1 MRLLLGDCIDKMREL
16 PENSVDTIITDPPY
30 GLNFMGKDW
39 DYDVPEIDLW
49 TEALRVLKPGGT
61 ALIFAGSRTQHR
73 MACNVEDSG
82 FILKDCMLWIYGS
95 GFPKSTSIYK
105 QLTKNGQCG
114 NMIVYEKVKSYTRTN
129 EKKTSG
135 TTQEE
140 HPPKYPLRFVWK
152 TNIQVSKNTKDK
164 QGKVLQPFVQE
175 QNLPTKGMQL
185 PGKIR
190 EGQPSVERWG
200 YIQTS
205 QRELQRC
212 KVCSLSGKVFINGEE
227 GWLCNGTPACD
238 GKTYWE
244 MLKKDRGCPSY
255 RPQSAKQQSIKSN
268 AIPKQ
273 YCTQEIRGYAEEWK
287 PFGTALKPAYEPI
300 LVAMK
305 PNEGSYS
312 QNALK
317 HGVSGLNIDGGRIGV
332 ADSEKES
339 FAKEW
344 DREQSKSA
352 EKGGVAMN
360 KGLMAKDLNRFR
372 PTGRFPA
379 NLLLDEES
387 GKIIDK
393 DVGDNVSRFFKQVDI
408 TIEELSELPISEIS
422 RIIGR
427 DRKTIRNKLKELGLY
442 KEPKK
447 YVKNNDTE
455 RVCEICGELKE
466 IEEFAKWRSGKDY
479 GYRHI
484 CKECQNCRW
493 LPKTKEEKEKRKAS
507 SLAYAHNV
515 RAKDRKENK
524 ITKEDVIELKS
535 VGKCIYCGATNTEFQ
550 IDHIV
555 PVAKGGKT
563 EVINLVLACARCN
576 RSKNDRN
583 LEEWYK
589 EQPFYNE
596 EKLRTFYC
604 AKASKSERNMGCE
617 GLEVKESKTMSER
630 KPDFSG
636 DSNNTTGQNPSL
648 SRNNH
653 PTVKPIKLME
663 YLCILTK
670 TPTGGVVLDPFAGSF
685 TTGIACINT
694 GRDFIGIEKEEE
706 YFKIGK
712 ARIEYA
718 VQKRK
723 ERLF

>member
-1 MRLLLGDCIDKMREL
+1 MKSKIKLVLGDCIEKMREI

-30 GLNFMGKDW
+30 HLASISKRFSSSTARNTPAMNTKEGAVWARKAKGFMGKEW
-39 DYDVPEIDLW
+39 DDDIAFHKSIWE
-49 TEALRVLKPGGT
+49 EALRVIKPGGT
-61 ALIFAGSRTQHR
+61 MLCFGGSRTYHR
-73 MACNVEDSG
+73 IACAIEDAG
-82 FILKDCMLWIYGS
+82 FILKDCIMWLYAS
-95 GFPKSTSIYK
+95 GFPKATDISK
-105 QLTKNGQCG
+105 QLDKGQRKKELIPTKKG
-114 NMIVYEKVKSYTRTN
+114 
-129 EKKTSG
+129 
-135 TTQEE
+135 
-140 HPPKYPLRFVWK
+140 
-152 TNIQVSKNTKDK
+152 
-164 QGKVLQPFVQE
+164 
-175 QNLPTKGMQL
+175 NLPEQAGDIALGGTGMTDISKPISKQAKL
-185 PGKIR
+185 
-190 EGQPSVERWG
+190 W
-200 YIQTS
+200 
-205 QRELQRC
+205 
-212 KVCSLSGKVFINGEE
+212 NG
-227 GWLCNGTPACD
+227 W
-238 GKTYWE
+238 
-244 MLKKDRGCPSY
+244 
-255 RPQSAKQQSIKSN
+255 KSH
-268 AIPKQ
+268 
-273 YCTQEIRGYAEEWK
+273 G
-287 PFGTALKPAYEPI
+287 LKPAYEPI

-305 PNEGSYS
+305 PNEGSYA

-317 HGVSGLNIDGGRIGV
+317 HGVSGLNIDGGRIKTAPDDVFGGGGLN
-332 ADSEKES
+332 
-339 FAKEW
+339 
-344 DREQSKSA
+344 SKGDGFIGKSKTPY
-352 EKGGVAMN
+352 EKGMGFRNDN
-360 KGLMAKDLNRFR
+360 KQ
-372 PTGRFPA
+372 GRFPA
-379 NLLLDEES
+379 NIILDEEA